1 MNDSLVCKRYELA
14 QQVYA
19 AHGVDTEQAMAAID
33 AIPIS
38 MHSWQG
44 DDLLGFEGAESL
56 TGGIQA
62 TGNYPGRARTAD
74 ELRSDLDVALSC
86 VPGTMKVSLHA
97 VHAEKDGRKVD
108 RDEYDVSLFE
118 RWIDWANA
126 RNIGLD
132 FNPTF
137 FSHPMSDGNFSVTSL
152 DEKKRCF
159 WIEHGSAAAKS
170 PLRSA
175 SAPARPA
182 STTSGSPTATR
193 TSPPIRW
200 FCARA

>member
-44 DDLLGFEGAESL
+44 DDLLGFEGAEAL

-86 VPGTMKVSLHA
+86 VPGTMKVSPCCPRG
-97 VHAEKDGRKVD
+97 ERRPQGRPRRV
-108 RDEYDVSLFE
+108 
-118 RWIDWANA
+118 
-126 RNIGLD
+126 
-132 FNPTF
+132 
-137 FSHPMSDGNFSVTSL
+137 
-152 DEKKRCF
+152 
-159 WIEHGSAAAKS
+159 
-170 PLRSA
+170 
-175 SAPARPA
+175 
-182 STTSGSPTATR
+182 
-193 TSPPIRW
+193 
-200 FCARA
+200 